1 MASSPRPRSRSSA
14 AAAAVALTFALAAG
28 LGAAAPAA
36 AAEYA
41 VLVSPDVKV
50 DSLSFAQ
57 VRQLFVLNRHFW
69 SQGQSVTVL
78 LPPANTPTRE
88 FLVGR
93 IYRANEGLL
102 RRMVVEKLF
111 RGDIDAAPRTVTSD
125 ADAGSLA
132 ASGRGVIALVAADT
146 PVPAGVRVVPVG
158 GRRPGESGYPL
169 RD

>member
-1 MASSPRPRSRSSA
+1 MASSRKPLSRSSA
-14 AAAAVALTFALAAG
+14 AAAAVALTLALAAG

-41 VLVSPDVKV
+41 VVVSPDVRV
-50 DSLSFAQ
+50 DSLSLAQ
-57 VRQLFVLNRHFW
+57 LRQLFVLNRHFW
-69 SQGQSVTVL
+69 AQGQSVTVL
-78 LPPANTPTRE
+78 LPPVHSPTRE

-111 RGDIDAAPRTVTSD
+111 RGDIDAAPKTVASD

-132 ASGRGVIALVAADT
+132 AAGRGVIALVAADT
-146 PVPAGVRVVPVG
+146 PVPSGARVIAVE